1 MKPHP
6 GNPLKKN
13 RIIPIL
19 FKKYI
24 HMTYKQPI
32 SLTTISRVLK
42 NYPLPKVDLV
52 LGIGRGGVVPASLVA
67 YELGIDLLIVQ
78 INYRDDDNIPQ
89 REKPSILEEFE
100 LLLPRGSKILIVDD
114 VSVTGKTLGT
124 IKDKLHGYEVTT
136 LVLKGKADHV
146 LFPEIKTCVEWPW
159 NPGSTLRSTDTANK
173 ERREFLK
180 SLAGLTAGIM
190 IPISASSITQILS
203 DSSTEQTTPSRDR
216 LGDILPM
223 RKFGKTGQM
232 VTMLGLGGAHIAN
245 MTEREAQKTIETAM
259 EGGIRFFDNAESY
272 GSGLAERRYGMFLTP
287 KYRDLAFI
295 QSKSTARD
303 AKTMREHLEG
313 TLKRM
318 NTDYLDLWF
327 IHAVGSPSD
336 VDNRIKNG
344 VLDVVLE
351 AQKSGKVKY
360 VGFSG
365 HADYKAHLRMLERTD
380 ALQACQM
387 PINAYDP
394 NYKSFI
400 NNVLPKLVE
409 KGVAPIAMKTL
420 ANGGFFGGT
429 SHFNHG
435 DKPKIV
441 PNALSVEEA
450 LYFSWSLPISVLVT
464 GADNAVM
471 LQEKIDLARKF
482 KALDEKKRMALVEKV
497 AGFDGRLVEYYKV

>member
-1 MKPHP
+1 MA
-6 GNPLKKN
+6 
-13 RIIPIL
+13 
-19 FKKYI
+19 
-24 HMTYKQPI
+24 TKQPL
-32 SLTTISRVLK
+32 SLKSIKERLHEFTI
-42 NYPLPKVDLV
+42 PETDLV
-52 LGIGRGGVVPASLVA
+52 LGIGRGGIEPAKLVA
-67 YELGIDLLIVQ
+67 EKTGKPLLLVAV
-78 INYRDDDNIPQ
+78 NYRDDENNPQ
-89 REKPSILEEFE
+89 RNTPVILENLIIPFE
-100 LLLPRGSKILIVDD
+100 KGSRILLVDD
-114 VSVTGKTLGT
+114 VSVSGKTLET
-124 IKDKLHGYEVTT
+124 VKEKLKDYLVIT
-136 LVLKGKADHV
+136 LVFKGRADYV
-146 LFPEIKTCVEWPW
+146 LFPEINTCVEWPW
-159 NPGSTLRSTDTANK
+159 KVKDTPSSVESND
-173 ERREFLK
+173 RRVFLK

-190 IPISASSITQILS
+190 LPITGKTLTQNLGITKPNESQP
-203 DSSTEQTTPSRDR
+203 EKDR
-216 LGDILPM
+216 LGDLLPQ
-223 RKFGKTGQM
+223 RKFGNTGTS

-245 MTEREAQKTIETAM
+245 MSEKEAQKTIETAL
-259 EGGIRFFDNAESY
+259 EGGVRFFDNAESY

-303 AKTMREHLEG
+303 GSTAMAHLEG

-318 NTDYLDLWF
+318 NTDFLDLWF
-327 IHAVGSPSD
+327 IHAVGSPND

-365 HADYKAHLRMLERTD
+365 HADYRAHLRMLERTD
-380 ALQACQM
+380 KLQVCQM
-387 PINAYDP
+387 PINAFDP

-400 NNVLPKLVE
+400 NNVLPKLLE
-409 KGVAPIAMKTL
+409 KGMAPIAMKTL

-429 SHFNHG
+429 SHFSHG

-464 GADNAVM
+464 GADHAEM
-471 LQEKIDLARKF
+471 LKEKIDLARKF
-482 KALDEKKRMALVEKV
+482 KAFDEKKRMQLVDKV

>member
-1 MKPHP
+1 
-6 GNPLKKN
+6 
-13 RIIPIL
+13 
-19 FKKYI
+19 
-24 HMTYKQPI
+24 MTGK
-32 SLTTISRVLK
+32 
-42 NYPLPKVDLV
+42 YPLSLEEIQQRLQEYPIPKADLV
-52 LGIGRGGVVPASLVA
+52 IGIGRGGSNPAKMVA
-67 YELGIDLLIVQ
+67 AMISAPLFILNV
-78 INYRDDDNIPQ
+78 NYRDDENNPQ
-89 REKPSILEEFE
+89 REAPVILGNVDIPIETGTHI
-100 LLLPRGSKILIVDD
+100 LLVDD
-114 VSVTGKTLGT
+114 VSVTGKTLEAVKQT
-124 IKDKLHGYEVTT
+124 LSDYEVRTF
-136 LVLKGKADHV
+136 VFKGKADHV
-146 LFPEIKTCVEWPW
+146 LFPEIKTCVAWPW
-159 NPGSTLRSTDTANK
+159 NNLKTEIQQENK
-173 ERREFLK
+173 DRRVFLK
-180 SLAGLTAGIM
+180 SLAGLTAGM
-190 IPISASSITQILS
+190 ILPITGHSVSNSIHNILPFENKANS
-203 DSSTEQTTPSRDR
+203 DR
-216 LGDILPM
+216 LGELLPL
-223 RKFGKTGQM
+223 RKFGKTRTS

-245 MTEREAQKTIETAM
+245 MSESEAQKTIETAL
-259 EGGIRFFDNAESY
+259 EGGVRFFDNAESY

-287 KYRDLAFI
+287 KYRDVAFI

-313 TLKRM
+313 SLKRM

-327 IHAVGSPSD
+327 IHAVGSPND

-365 HADYKAHLRMLERTD
+365 HSDYKAHLRMLERTD
-380 ALQACQM
+380 NLQVCQM
-387 PINAYDP
+387 PINAFDP

-409 KGVAPIAMKTL
+409 KGMAPIAMKTL

-464 GADNAVM
+464 GADHAKM

-482 KALDEKKRMALVEKV
+482 QAFDEKKRMQLVEKV
-497 AGFDGRLVEYYKV
+497 AGFDGRFVEYYKV